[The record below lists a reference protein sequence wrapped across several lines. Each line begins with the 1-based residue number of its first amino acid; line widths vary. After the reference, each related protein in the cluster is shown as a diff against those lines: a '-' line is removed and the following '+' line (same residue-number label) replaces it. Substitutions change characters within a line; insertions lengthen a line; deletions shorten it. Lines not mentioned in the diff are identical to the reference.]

1 MKQNEERK
9 PKMVDGYT
17 QPQDVP
23 VPNTAGY
30 PEKDIKTTGV
40 FTYVNDTKRTITQ
53 CKGVSI
59 AG

>member
-23 VPNTAGY
+23 VPN
-30 PEKDIKTTGV
+30 KSWLNV
-40 FTYVNDTKRTITQ
+40 
-53 CKGVSI
+53 
-59 AG
+59 